1 MTVEAVPPFVSNPI
15 AGIGP
20 YGVPFGYLT
29 GALQVYVQTGTAQRV
44 ALASDEFSVTPLS
57 ADVSGDVYLTPAAA
71 AAYAGANLLIVRVTG
86 DEQGWQG
93 TQGERERGLE
103 RQLDRTTMA
112 VQELRREVGN
122 AFRLDQPIKPGQAVP
137 GRTLIFTEAGFAAG
151 PNTEQIVSAQQFA
164 LDADAAKQAAQNA
177 EIAAVAAAD
186 LADASKFEAQ
196 NQAASAGSSAA
207 AASATLLALGE
218 ALSNVLGAFSV
229 DANGDLLVAYNSTVI
244 SNIEISASS
253 GDLLLTYE
261 V

>member
-20 YGVPFGYLT
+20 YGVPFRYLT

-112 VQELRREVGN
+112 VQELRREVSS
-122 AFRLDQPIKPGQAVP
+122 AFRLHVPIEPGQAVP

-151 PNTEQIVSAQQFA
+151 PTADEIPLAQGY
-164 LDADAAKQAAQNA
+164 AATAH
-177 EIAAVAAAD
+177 ID
-186 LADASKFEAQ
+186 
-196 NQAASAGSSAA
+196 AA
-207 AASATLLALGE
+207 AALASAE
-218 ALSNVLGAFSV
+218 AAQTSLDAINQKITVSV
-229 DANGDLLVAYNSTVI
+229 DDPSGGSEGDLWFKYTPI
-244 SNIEISASS
+244 
-253 GDLLLTYE
+253 
-261 V
+261 